1 MWNGDECAMCADAPL
16 PTNPFGDLIL
26 ETDWSFIRLCRNQTQ
41 AGYSVVISKRHAQEL
56 HHLTPAE
63 RCGFWNDV
71 ATVGEVIYELFDP
84 VKLANL
90 SMGFRM
96 PHVHCHVLP
105 QYQHDDP
112 FRLLNPQDGDLRLP
126 EAQWNERVEAVRSA
140 VIATISR

>member
-1 MWNGDECAMCADAPL
+1 M
-16 PTNPFGDLIL
+16 
-26 ETDWSFIRLCRNQTQ
+26 
-41 AGYSVVISKRHAQEL
+41 
-56 HHLTPAE
+56 
-63 RCGFWNDV
+63 
-71 ATVGEVIYELFDP
+71 GEVIYELFDP